1 MVPAMAMGTTYWVT
15 RNWFPKWLV
24 YLYVAMAFVFFF
36 IYFPYKG
43 FLPDWLRV
51 LIGH

>member
-1 MVPAMAMGTTYWVT
+1 MGASYWIT
-15 RNWFPKWLV
+15 RSWFPRWLMYV
-24 YLYVAMAFVFFF
+24 YVAMAFVFFF